1 MKESFGKALSAK
13 HLLAGLNVQ
22 CSAAEYLEVI
32 ACSGLDWA
40 FIDCEHSAITL
51 PELRLVLQLFRN
63 RIYAAVRIADQ
74 SETAIKQALDL
85 GADGL
90 IIPQVNSAEQ
100 LEKII
105 SYSKYFPVG
114 QRSVGSFRA
123 HGYGKSFESYLQC
136 ANEDTAIIA
145 LIENI
150 EGVRNIDSIVRV
162 PGLSAVFIGPF
173 DLSAS
178 LGLPGKVNE
187 PVVQDA
193 IERIRLACVSVDI
206 SLGIYCADP
215 SKSVALRAN
224 GYNLLSYSS
233 DLGLFS
239 AALDSCVEK
248 IKAAHS

>member
-1 MKESFGKALSAK
+1 MKDSFGKALSEK
-13 HLLAGLNVQ
+13 RLLAGINVQ
-22 CSAAEYLEVI
+22 SAAPDYLEII
-32 ACSGLDWA
+32 ADSSADWA

-51 PELRLVLQLFRN
+51 PELRLILQLFSKRV
-63 RIYAAVRIADQ
+63 YSAVRIADQ
-74 SETAIKQALDL
+74 SETNVKQALDL

-90 IIPQVNSAEQ
+90 IIPQINSADQ

-105 SYSKYFPVG
+105 SFSKYYPQG

-123 HGYGKSFESYLQC
+123 HGYGKVFDNYLQK

-150 EGVRNIDSIVRV
+150 EGVKNIESIVKV
-162 PGLSAVFIGPF
+162 AGLSAVFVGPF

-187 PVVQDA
+187 QVVQDA
-193 IERIRLACVSVDI
+193 IEKIRVACVAANL
-206 SLGIYCADP
+206 SLGIYCGDP
-215 SKSVALRAN
+215 QKAAALHAS
-224 GYNLLSYSS
+224 GYNFLSYGS

-239 AALDSCVEK
+239 AALSSCLEK
-248 IKAAHS
+248 IKAPQL